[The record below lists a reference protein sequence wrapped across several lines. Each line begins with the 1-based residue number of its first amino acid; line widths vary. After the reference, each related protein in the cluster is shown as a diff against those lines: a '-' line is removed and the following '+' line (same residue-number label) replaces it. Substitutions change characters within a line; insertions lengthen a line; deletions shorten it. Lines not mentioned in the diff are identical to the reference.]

1 MTMNNPFDIT
11 KAVDYTNEEILK
23 YWVDLDGD
31 GLMSIM
37 KPHSAMP
44 MLIKG
49 SKGSGKTHIMKFYS
63 YELQKIRSRD
73 KDIQLRDFLDEN
85 QFIGVYIRC
94 SGFNAEQFCGKGV
107 SDDLWKVL
115 YAYFWELWVGERL
128 ITLLMDLLQNGVL
141 TNFDEAEFVQ
151 RVLRLFLA
159 RVECEHTLDRLRI
172 LFLNLQKHIMYEIQ
186 NFIFTN
192 KEIPQVQI
200 LLAANNLTYGIPNI
214 LSEDVPFF
222 ENKRIIYL
230 IDELENFSELQQELV
245 QSLIRE
251 KPISCTFRVGS
262 RPYGIRTYRTLS
274 GEINHEGEEFD
285 LVSLDEEL
293 RNNDRYSEYVTK
305 ICEKRLRNSS
315 INIPENF
322 SIKRMIQNQDV
333 NDILKL
339 VYEKKESQARSYLK
353 KLENNLKM
361 NMVYLKLSEQN
372 VREIINIL
380 SFPDDPIIE
389 RTNVYLFYR
398 KCKNPHKRILEDA
411 NAIRESAILFHNEN
425 DITTEHAIFLDKYK
439 QDVINT
445 IAREGRVAIPYNGLE
460 RLILLSCGTPR
471 TILRILK
478 TAFNKQYF
486 NTGKIPFE
494 KERLLS
500 IYSQRDAIE
509 DTAEWFFEENRI
521 PSSNG
526 RPADAIARLGS
537 YLQSI
542 RFSDLPPQCSI
553 SIFALNVRELT
564 DSARETFEKLVK
576 YSYIIELHERR
587 EKNSNNKVTVFQL
600 NNILI
605 PKWEL
610 SLGKRGLIQLTS
622 KEANLIFDESQKQLF
637 EEYKREK
644 LRKYNFPFDQVKFK
658 QEIPTLFDPIKV

>member
-1 MTMNNPFDIT
+1 MTINNPFDIT

-31 GLMSIM
+31 GLTSIM
-37 KPHSAMP
+37 KPCSAMP
-44 MLIKG
+44 MLIQG
-49 SKGSGKTHIMKFYS
+49 SKGSGKTHIMKYYS

-73 KDIQLRDFLDEN
+73 KDIRLRDFLDEN

-159 RVECEHTLDRLRI
+159 PVECEHTLDRLRM

-192 KEIPQVQI
+192 KEIPQLQI

-230 IDELENFSELQQELV
+230 IDELENFSESQQELV

-305 ICEKRLRNSS
+305 ICEKRVRNSS

-322 SIKRMIQNQDV
+322 SLKRMIQNQDV

-339 VYEKKESQARSYLK
+339 VYEKKESQARPYLK

-361 NMVYLKLSEQN
+361 HMVYLKLSEQN
-372 VREIINIL
+372 IREIINIL

-398 KCKNPHKRILEDA
+398 KCKNPHKRILEDT

-553 SIFALNVRELT
+553 SIFALNVRDLT

-576 YSYIIELHERR
+576 YSYIIELRERR

-644 LRKYNFPFDQVKFK
+644 LRKYNFPFDQVEFK